1 MPRSKVPPLT
11 KTGRNVTT
19 FRPVS
24 ASPMQPPA
32 CVQPAPPRSPTSAC
46 SAATILPSTF
56 TRKSGSA
63 NSLQARTT
71 PRASSS
77 SVKQTLLLL
86 RVLSAPSDHLHLADS
101 APATDRNP
109 PPHPAKRLHRHED
122 VTALIARDRLATV
135 FDSERNFLHYSFP
148 PCPIAHRLANALRRL
163 LTTHRQSPVA
173 IPFSRYFPYYPIIKS
188 AQAVATQP
196 G

>member
-148 PCPIAHRLANALRRL
+148 PCPIARRLANAWVGYCKLITNRL
-163 LTTHRQSPVA
+163 LRFLFLD
-173 IPFSRYFPYYPIIKS
+173 IFLIIR
-188 AQAVATQP
+188 
-196 G
+196 